1 MDFFGESLFSASGQE
16 RMVGG
21 RPGEAEE
28 RAGWE
33 TGLGVRGWQ
42 WERLWGWG
50 ERALAAVWGD
60 EAEAGFM
67 WAAGKGAGGVE
78 DAPRVA
84 GGG

>member
-1 MDFFGESLFSASGQE
+1 MGDG
-16 RMVGG
+16 VGG
-21 RPGEAEE
+21 GGVAVGEA
-28 RAGWE
+28 
-33 TGLGVRGWQ
+33 VV
-42 WERLWGWG
+42 WG
-50 ERALAAVWGD
+50 ERALAAVGGD